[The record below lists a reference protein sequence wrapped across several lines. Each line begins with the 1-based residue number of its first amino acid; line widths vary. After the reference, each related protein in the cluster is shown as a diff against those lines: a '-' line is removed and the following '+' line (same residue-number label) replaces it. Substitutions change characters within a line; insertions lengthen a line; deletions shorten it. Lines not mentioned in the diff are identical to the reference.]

1 MFRNLLNPENALMIT
16 LSRITDCVFLSLFWI
31 LGCFPVVTMG
41 AACAALYDSTWRGF
55 RQGEKHPWQ
64 RFWQVFKTN
73 WKEGLLPSV
82 VYIAV
87 FALGAKALIEL
98 WNGAV
103 YGTVVWPVFSA
114 GALIGVLA
122 LGILGVMFPVLSRFE
137 NSFGGLLKNT
147 VLLALANLPRT
158 LALGILHAVS
168 IGLCVKLVAP
178 VFILPSLTA
187 LLGSFL
193 VEPMFRP
200 FLAQEQTEEDEPARL
215 ESE

>member
-41 AACAALYDSTWRGF
+41 TACAALYDSTWRGF
-55 RQGEKHPWQ
+55 RQREKHPWQ
-64 RFWQVFKTN
+64 RFWQVFKAN
-73 WKEGLLPSV
+73 WKQGILPSV

-87 FALGAKALIEL
+87 FALGSKALIEL

-103 YGTVVWPVFSA
+103 YGTVAWPVFSA

-122 LGILGVMFPVLSRFE
+122 LGILGVLFPVLSRFE

-147 VLLALANLPRT
+147 VFLALANLPRT

-178 VFILPSLTA
+178 IFILPSLTA

-200 FLAQEQTEEDEPARL
+200 FLPQEQAEEEEPAQQ